1 MNLKLVSFIKNNI
14 IVFNNF
20 FINFT
25 ILNFFFSYN
34 ALEYPK
40 SSELIY
46 KKITLIFK
54 NLYIISDLE
63 IFYFF
68 SYGLNSFEVI
78 LIQNFCLS
86 LLISFFYTKS
96 EKENLQYYLIFTT
109 CTLFVFYIF
118 NYSSWIPRSAY
129 LLVVIFL
136 VFYQLV
142 QNKLINY
149 QLVQKKLININLT
162 LIILIITNT
171 ISLNVLKTSYE
182 TDINLHRYL
191 SIEQIENKNNNH
203 NENFVLLNNNL
214 SNILLTSSDLINPD
228 LKIHNL
234 KNENGFNLIEINTE
248 LYGHNVKSLLFKNTN
263 YLSNCLF
270 IYHRGH
276 QANQI
281 LDEDKKLNE
290 ILKLNISRKC
300 DVILLDMIG
309 EGLNTSDYIFPTK
322 DGNYIVDITS
332 EGSHEHLDKFYFE
345 SKNGKVE
352 LTSFMVI
359 SQYNVVQYL
368 ISEFNYEHVDLFGF
382 SGGAWSGLFIS
393 ILIPGIDKVILH
405 SGSMPIELDNYYYE
419 LNDEHKEFQ
428 SFLFQDFSYFDFY
441 FMISNAVQVNP
452 NRTLKLIY
460 SDNDPCCFS
469 YPESSILKKLI
480 SNLDIKNFDIDILE
494 TPLHTFYISSIEN
507 SFISD

>member
-1 MNLKLVSFIKNNI
+1 MNLKLVSIFKKNCM
-14 IVFNNF
+14 VFYNF

-54 NLYIISDLE
+54 NLYLISDLE

-68 SYGLNSFEVI
+68 SYGLNLFEVI

-86 LLISFFYTKS
+86 LLISFFYKKS
-96 EKENLQYYLIFTT
+96 NKENLQYYFIFTS

-118 NYSSWIPRSAY
+118 NYSRLIPRSAY
-129 LLVVIFL
+129 LSVVFFL

-142 QNKLINY
+142 Q
-149 QLVQKKLININLT
+149 KKLLNIKLT
-162 LIILIITNT
+162 LIILIITNV
-171 ISLNVLKTSYE
+171 ISLNVLNTSFE

-191 SIEQIENKNNNH
+191 SIGQIENKNNDH

-214 SNILLTSSDLINPD
+214 SNILLTSSDLINPE
-228 LKIHNL
+228 LKIQNL
-234 KNENGFNLIEINTE
+234 KNENGFSLIEINTE
-248 LYGHNVKSLLFKNTN
+248 LYGNNVKSQLFKNTN
-263 YLSNCLF
+263 YSSDCLF

-276 QANQI
+276 EANQI
-281 LDEDKKLNE
+281 LDDDKKLNE

-345 SKNGKVE
+345 SEKGNVE

-393 ILIPGIDKVILH
+393 ILIPEIDKVILH
-405 SGSMPIELDNYYYE
+405 SGSMPMELDNYYYE
-419 LNDEHKEFQ
+419 LNVEHKEFQ